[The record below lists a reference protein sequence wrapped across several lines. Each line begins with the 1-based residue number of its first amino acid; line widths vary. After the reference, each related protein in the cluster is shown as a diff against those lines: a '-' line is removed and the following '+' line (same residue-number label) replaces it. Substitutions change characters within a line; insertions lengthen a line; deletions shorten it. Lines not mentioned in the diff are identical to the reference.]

1 MTARTIHIDERL
13 PERVRTIMEFLLKA
27 AIEAIGA
34 DGSSV
39 MLLSPGGDIL
49 TMVGMAARE
58 AGVASNIGI
67 SVRKGERV
75 CGRVA
80 QTGNTAIINGD
91 VQQNPDF
98 SGVKKY
104 QEIKSGI
111 SSPLRA
117 NGRVLGVLNLKRIAM
132 DAPLNPTEARIAEA
146 LASVAAG
153 LLRECGLS

>member
-1 MTARTIHIDERL
+1 MTARTIYIDESL
-13 PERVRTIMEFLLKA
+13 PDRVRAIMEFLLKA

-58 AGVASNIGI
+58 AGSPRTSGSPSGRGAGL
-67 SVRKGERV
+67 RQGGADGEDGDHQRRRAAEPRFLGCEEV
-75 CGRVA
+75 PGD
-80 QTGNTAIINGD
+80 QIGD
-91 VQQNPDF
+91 V
-98 SGVKKY
+98 
-104 QEIKSGI
+104 I
-111 SSPLRA
+111 PLRL
-117 NGRVLGVLNLKRIAM
+117 NGRILGVLNLKRIMM

-153 LLRECGLS
+153 LLA